1 MYESIIVRGLLMV
14 LGAFAVWAGCP
25 VRRIQILDPGQQ
37 VVMGIVFMCG
47 MFAIIGAV
55 FAK

>member
-1 MYESIIVRGLLMV
+1 MYESIIIRSVLLLV
-14 LGAFAVWAGCP
+14 GSAGVWAGWP
-25 VRRIQILDPGQQ
+25 IRRVYGDPIQGAVAGIL
-37 VVMGIVFMCG
+37 FMCG

>member
-14 LGAFAVWAGCP
+14 LGAFAVWAGWP
-25 VRRIQILDPGQQ
+25 VRRIYGDPVQGAIAGIL
-37 VVMGIVFMCG
+37 FMCG